1 MHTNGFYIQISTSR
15 SLLKAIILIS
25 FEKKLF
31 IATESSK
38 TEELVKYLYD
48 YFLTQFPL
56 HFTWLRPTWKQC
68 CYNVTKQSFIWLM
81 QPTVNHSLHNVIRLK
96 MLLPQS
102 ILERQKQNN
111 VFGARPLQSGGWRRK
126 ENVTHPIS
134 SLHSNVICIR
144 PEDVNMQYI
153 LEVPL

>member
-56 HFTWLRPTWKQC
+56 HFT
-68 CYNVTKQSFIWLM
+68 
-81 QPTVNHSLHNVIRLK
+81 
-96 MLLPQS
+96 
-102 ILERQKQNN
+102 
-111 VFGARPLQSGGWRRK
+111 
-126 ENVTHPIS
+126 
-134 SLHSNVICIR
+134 
-144 PEDVNMQYI
+144 
-153 LEVPL
+153 